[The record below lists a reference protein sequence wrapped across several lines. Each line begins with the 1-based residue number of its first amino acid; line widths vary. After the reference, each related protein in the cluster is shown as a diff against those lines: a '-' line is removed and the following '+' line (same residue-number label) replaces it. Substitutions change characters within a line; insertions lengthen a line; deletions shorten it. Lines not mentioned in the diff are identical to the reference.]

1 MQPEGDEAGDES
13 DRPGDRGTT
22 GKRPDGSAAR
32 PAKRARAKSAALW
45 GIVGGFA
52 FLALAQGFLLVA
64 GDLPVGY
71 GGLVGLVAAVAVA
84 SGGIAYAT
92 EHRLRAKRVKR
103 RT

>member
-1 MQPEGDEAGDES
+1 MGGEDGEDGEDGE
-13 DRPGDRGTT
+13 T
-22 GKRPDGSAAR
+22 GGRADAAEPPAR
-32 PAKRARAKSAALW
+32 PTRRARAKSAALW

-52 FLALAQGFLLVA
+52 VLVLSQGFLIVA

-71 GGLVGLVAAVAVA
+71 GGIVGLAAAVAVA
-84 SGGIAYAT
+84 SGGIAYAA